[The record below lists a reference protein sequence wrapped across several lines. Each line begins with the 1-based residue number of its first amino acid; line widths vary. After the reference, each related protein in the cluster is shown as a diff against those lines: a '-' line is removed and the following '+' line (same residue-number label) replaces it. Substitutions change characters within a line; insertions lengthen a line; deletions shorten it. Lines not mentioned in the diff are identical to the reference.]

1 MPMRIVRYGV
11 EQTGD
16 RTCVLVK
23 ESSNNCPD
31 IQSLDG
37 PGRIA
42 EMLNYLYRANRK
54 AEEYVWMIGLDANS
68 NPVGIFEISHG
79 TVNMSYASPREVF
92 VRLCLCGAA
101 GFVLAHNHP
110 GGSVTPSLADMELTQ
125 RMYDAGTLMNI
136 PLLDHVIICGDTYYS
151 FRAEKNIIKC

>member
-31 IQSLDG
+31 IQSLDR
-37 PGRIA
+37 PGLVVEA
-42 EMLNYLYRANRK
+42 LNYLYHANRK
-54 AEEYVWMIGLDANS
+54 AEEYIWLVCLDNKS
-68 NPVGIFEISHG
+68 NPVGIFEVSHG
-79 TVNMSYASPREVF
+79 TVNMSYVTPREVF

-110 GGSVTPSLADMELTQ
+110 GGSITPSVSDMEVTK
-125 RMYDAGTLMNI
+125 RMYDAGKLMSI
-136 PLLDHVIICGDTYYS
+136 PLLDHVIIGGDAYYS
-151 FRAEKNIIKC
+151 FREERNIIKS